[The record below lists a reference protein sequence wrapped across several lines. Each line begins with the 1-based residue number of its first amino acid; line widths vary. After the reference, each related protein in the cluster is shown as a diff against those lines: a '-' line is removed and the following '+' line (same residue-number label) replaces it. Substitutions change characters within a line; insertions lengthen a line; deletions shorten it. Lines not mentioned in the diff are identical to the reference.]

1 MFECVDMCNALG
13 ILPIVD
19 MRLSETTDDMGDLVD
34 WLYGD
39 VATVWGVQDSLC
51 IQHVLVRSRIIMKE
65 YLIFYM
71 YIMKEYL
78 IFYMYILKEY
88 LIFYMY
94 IMKEYLIFYM
104 YILKEYCCNEAA
116 TLYDPTCAQMFFYI
130 GNHSSVQI

>member
-71 YIMKEYL
+71 YI
-78 IFYMYILKEY
+78 
-88 LIFYMY
+88 
-94 IMKEYLIFYM
+94 
-104 YILKEYCCNEAA
+104 LKEYCCNEAA